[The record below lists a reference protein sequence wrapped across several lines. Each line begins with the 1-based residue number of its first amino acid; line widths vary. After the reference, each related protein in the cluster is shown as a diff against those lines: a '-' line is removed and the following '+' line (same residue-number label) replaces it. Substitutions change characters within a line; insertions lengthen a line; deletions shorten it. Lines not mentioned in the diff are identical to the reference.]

1 MKHTWTHPISS
12 TSHSRGRFIPNS
24 EVGNAIEKTCR
35 EPGAVGRVTPCAPR
49 LQPAGAKFPRR
60 RLPDPQPIKTLL
72 EFPVP
77 TSKFGFIRVHSC
89 PFVFIRVY
97 SCSFVVKN
105 PRNITF
111 YNLNHP
117 TEHIMQVTFFKLLR
131 PQSTHASCLAASPL
145 ASLSPQ
151 WGEGL
156 RVRGGDTQSHHL
168 PSSSSSKTPVIT
180 HLSP

>member
-24 EVGNAIEKTCR
+24 EVGNAIEKPCR

-49 LQPAGAKFPRR
+49 LQPAVAKFPRR

-77 TSKFGFIRVHSC
+77 TSDFGFIRVHPC
-89 PFVFIRVY
+89 P
-97 SCSFVVKN
+97 SVVKN

-117 TEHIMQVTFFKLLR
+117 TEHIMQVTSFKLLR

-156 RVRGGDTQSHHL
+156 RVRGGYTQSHHL
-168 PSSSSSKTPVIT
+168 PSSSSSKTPEIANRNVVM
-180 HLSP
+180 

>member
-1 MKHTWTHPISS
+1 MKHTCTHPISS

-24 EVGNAIEKTCR
+24 EVGNAIEKPCR

-77 TSKFGFIRVHSC
+77 TSDFG
-89 PFVFIRVY
+89 
-97 SCSFVVKN
+97 
-105 PRNITF
+105 
-111 YNLNHP
+111 
-117 TEHIMQVTFFKLLR
+117 FKLLR

-156 RVRGGDTQSHHL
+156 RGD
-168 PSSSSSKTPVIT
+168 
-180 HLSP
+180 